1 MKILFWILAILH
13 IYCLGVNGIKTITA
27 DKVDDRISKL
37 IASLIFGCT
46 LYFLYQY
53 YLLAWC

>member
-13 IYCLGVNGIKTITA
+13 IYCLGLNGIKIITA

-37 IASLIFGCT
+37 ISALINGCICT
-46 LYFLYQY
+46 SYIDIL
-53 YLLAWC
+53 C